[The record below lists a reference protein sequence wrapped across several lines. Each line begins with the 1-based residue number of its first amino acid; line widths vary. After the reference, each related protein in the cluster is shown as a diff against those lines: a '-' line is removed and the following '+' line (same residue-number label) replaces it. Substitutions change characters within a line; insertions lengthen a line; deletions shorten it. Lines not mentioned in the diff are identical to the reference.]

1 MHNILNNI
9 YPSELKKEK
18 QQKEQ
23 DSMYVQSMI
32 SQQTETQTKSRSVNY
47 VGTGIKKFPVP
58 EDMASWDVS
67 L

>member
-1 MHNILNNI
+1 
-9 YPSELKKEK
+9 
-18 QQKEQ
+18 
-23 DSMYVQSMI
+23 MYVQSMI

-67 L
+67 LQCRHGTVKSEIIAKILLI